1 MSITAKSSATIIPFS
16 AVTKG
21 NFEKSKDLWLIQVF
35 ADKSLTNGTKNVAAM
50 IGLHMNRG
58 QHGLAYPGFG
68 LLAKLT
74 GLCRRTIIRAVK
86 ALERA
91 GHVVITRSRRG
102 SKNNPNEYQ
111 PVLKA
116 PVQNVTTLVSPVSP
130 PSDTDVTTPSDMGVT
145 RTSEDNL
152 RENLLDN
159 LYPNRGAV
167 GTAPRRDTQIKGVG
181 EEVRQTTPT

>member
-91 GHVVITRSRRG
+91 GHVVIECQAVTPERPDDREDAHQE
-102 SKNNPNEYQ
+102 KALHHHAEYIFF
-111 PVLKA
+111 PHKA
-116 PVQNVTTLVSPVSP
+116 AIKQ
-130 PSDTDVTTPSDMGVT
+130 
-145 RTSEDNL
+145 
-152 RENLLDN
+152 RE
-159 LYPNRGAV
+159 
-167 GTAPRRDTQIKGVG
+167 PRCRHHQHKC
-181 EEVRQTTPT
+181 